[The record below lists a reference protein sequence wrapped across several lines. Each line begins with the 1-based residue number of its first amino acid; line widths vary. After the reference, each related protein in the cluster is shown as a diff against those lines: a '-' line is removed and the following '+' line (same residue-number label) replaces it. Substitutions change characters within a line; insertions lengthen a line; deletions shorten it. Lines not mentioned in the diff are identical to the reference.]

1 MERPFSENVV
11 HSTYN
16 TGTLNILMDYYIHRE
31 ILVLSYK
38 LFDVLPHV
46 GGVEW
51 NCGNSVT
58 SSKINNKFDNCKKI
72 EAFRGASHSINS
84 VCALVWLIK
93 DTPQYWSCWTG
104 SYLGDVCVCVCV
116 FMQRCALVCG
126 RNWSGRNLGGGVGG
140 NQNSIETF
148 FKTTNGNWNPNR
160 MKFYAKQYARWKSHV
175 WGIFAVAPKNFGAKT
190 TWDRKM

>member
-1 MERPFSENVV
+1 MQSNEKLPTAFICVLKYQPFSIVYNLYGRMERPFSENVV

-84 VCALVWLIK
+84 VCALV
-93 DTPQYWSCWTG
+93 
-104 SYLGDVCVCVCV
+104 
-116 FMQRCALVCG
+116 
-126 RNWSGRNLGGGVGG
+126 
-140 NQNSIETF
+140 
-148 FKTTNGNWNPNR
+148 
-160 MKFYAKQYARWKSHV
+160 
-175 WGIFAVAPKNFGAKT
+175 
-190 TWDRKM
+190 